1 MSEKVERYQKVVRVI
16 GMHAEGKTIR
26 KALREVNEGSTVGLS
41 RQLFERMCVEDAE
54 LRALRLEAAR
64 CFQESYHDLLLNIDD
79 DPVEGRT
86 DAKMAAVI
94 SSNIKHVLA
103 VDNPDK
109 FGNRVKVEHNI
120 TASDAIVAALE
131 AARKRAGLGT
141 VIDAVVVELVE
152 SVGPEEERM
161 KTLPAPTPCAVVM
174 PPDALDDPFA
184 ALAASLS

>member
-1 MSEKVERYQKVVRVI
+1 MSELVERYQKVVKVL
-16 GMHAEGKTIR
+16 GLHAEGKTIR
-26 KALREVNEGSTVGLS
+26 KALREVNGGFAVGLS
-41 RQLFERMCVEDAE
+41 RQMFERMCVEDAE
-54 LRALRLEAAR
+54 LRTLRLEAAR
-64 CFQESYHDLLLNIDD
+64 SFQESYHDLLLNIDD
-79 DPVEGRT
+79 DPTEGRT

-131 AARKRAGLGT
+131 AARRRAGLGP
-141 VIDAVVVELVE
+141 VIDAVLVE
-152 SVGPEEERM
+152 MVEKVGPEEERM
-161 KTLPAPTPCAVVM
+161 ETLPAPSPCAVVM

-184 ALAASLS
+184 ALAASIA